1 MEPKRARGVLH
12 DPLTPASAAGPAS
25 AYPPSVAQTL
35 SYLANLIDSSIQV
48 RGSGIGIRDF
58 AAAFLGVPTTAIV
71 VENIELDTLE
81 FQLAALA
88 FADDLERHP
97 PESVI
102 GEDAEEPPHW
112 HALEL
117 GELRLQI
124 PYQLAAGFHAGELA
138 PCPLVVSVVDTRQ
151 YDRFEISV
159 YVRARDAGHA
169 RAYLHDLLERG
180 RTRTNPFRGKVLE
193 TVWDGGFGLTF
204 RGASFTPTVRDD
216 VVLAPSVWEALD
228 RNVRGFFRSFEDL
241 KRAGLARNR
250 GVLLEGPPGTGKT
263 AACRVL
269 AQELSDVTVVF
280 CDASTVSRSVRT
292 LYKQLVHVAPAMV
305 VMEDIDLI
313 VRNRDHGNGATLNEF
328 LLALDGAMSNHEGV
342 VTIATTNDLHAI
354 DPAARRSARFDVVVR
369 VDLPD
374 RNARAAILRRYL
386 EKIEHEVNVET
397 VAAATE
403 GTSGADLRELVG
415 LALIRSTTDGSPIT
429 TRSLLDAA
437 TAFGSGRRAGLY
449 L

>member
-1 MEPKRARGVLH
+1 MEQKRARGELH
-12 DPLTPASAAGPAS
+12 APLTPASAAGPAS
-25 AYPPSVAQTL
+25 VYPPSVAQTL
-35 SYLANLIDSSIQV
+35 SYLANLIDSSIQI
-48 RGSGIGIRDF
+48 RGAGIAIRDF
-58 AAAFLGVPTTAIV
+58 AAAFLGVPTTGIM
-71 VENIELDTLE
+71 VENVELGIVE

-88 FADDLERHP
+88 LADDLERHP

-117 GELRLQI
+117 GELRLEI

-138 PCPLVVSVVDTRQ
+138 PCPLVVSVVDSRE
-151 YDRFEISV
+151 YSRFEISV
-159 YVRARDAGHA
+159 YVRTRDAGHA
-169 RAYLHDLLERG
+169 RAYLDDLLERG
-180 RTRTNPFRGKVLE
+180 RTRTNPFRGQVLE
-193 TVWDGGFGLTF
+193 TVWDGRFGLTF
-204 RGASFTPTVRDD
+204 RGASFAPTARGD

-228 RNVRGFFRSFEDL
+228 RNVHGFFRSFEDL

-269 AQELSDVTVVF
+269 AQELTATTVVF
-280 CDASTVSRSVRT
+280 CDASSVSRSVRM
-292 LYKQLVHVAPAMV
+292 LYRQLVHVAPAMV

-313 VRNRDHGNGATLNEF
+313 IRHREQGSGATLNEF

-369 VDLPD
+369 VELPH
-374 RNARAAILRRYL
+374 RAARVAILRRYL
-386 EKIEHEVNVET
+386 ENVEHTVNVET
-397 VAAATE
+397 VAGATD
-403 GTSGADLRELVG
+403 GASGADLRELVG
-415 LALIRSTTDGSPIT
+415 QAVIRSTIDGTRVT

-437 TAFGSGRRAGLY
+437 QGFGNGRRAGLY